1 MTSELAGRLG
11 KFGIWRSVTQSTPEL
26 AAALERLGY
35 GALWLGG
42 SPDGDLAFADELLSA
57 TTTLNVGTSIV
68 NMWKDDAATVA
79 RSYAR
84 VQSKHPDRFVLG
96 IGAGHPEATQQYAS
110 PYDTLATYVD
120 QLVAGGVPAHRI
132 VLAALGQRVLRLA
145 ASHTGGAIPY
155 LVPAE
160 HTRMAREILGPDR
173 LLAPEQKAV
182 VDTDATRAR
191 ALGRKRVTNPYLHLV
206 NYTSNL
212 RRLGFTD
219 EDLAVTG
226 SAGATSTDATS
237 TDATSTGGGSDR
249 LIDAL
254 VAHGSPD
261 QVAAQLT
268 RHLEQGADHVCIQLL
283 TEADAD
289 PLPGYTELAGA
300 LGLNPG

>member
-1 MTSELAGRLG
+1 MTSELADRLG
-11 KFGIWRSVTQSTPEL
+11 KFGIWRGATQTAPEL
-26 AAALERLGY
+26 AAAIEQLGY

-42 SPDGDLAFADELLSA
+42 SPDGDLAVADELLSA

-68 NMWKDDAATVA
+68 NMWKDDAVTVA

-84 VQSKHPDRFVLG
+84 VQAKHPDRFVLG
-96 IGAGHPEATQQYAS
+96 VGAGHPEATKQYAS

-120 QLVAGGVPAHRI
+120 QLVASGVPAHRI
-132 VLAALGQRVLRLA
+132 VLAALGPRVLRLA
-145 ASHTGGAIPY
+145 AGHTGGAIPY
-155 LVPAE
+155 LVPVE
-160 HTRMAREILGPDR
+160 HTRIAREILGPDR

-226 SAGATSTDATS
+226 NTV
-237 TDATSTGGGSDR
+237 GGSDR

-254 VAHGSPD
+254 VAHGSPE

-268 RHLEQGADHVCIQLL
+268 GHLEAGADHVCIQLL
-283 TEADAD
+283 TETDAD

-300 LGLNPG
+300 LGLNPS

>member
-1 MTSELAGRLG
+1 MTSELADRLG
-11 KFGIWRSVTQSTPEL
+11 KFGIWRGATQTTPEL

-42 SPDGDLAFADELLSA
+42 SPDGDLAVADELLSA

-79 RSYAR
+79 RSYTR
-84 VQSKHPDRFVLG
+84 VQAKHPDRFVLG

-110 PYDTLATYVD
+110 PYNTLATYVD
-120 QLVAGGVPAHRI
+120 QLVTGGVPAHRI
-132 VLAALGQRVLRLA
+132 VLAALGPRVLRLA
-145 ASHTGGAIPY
+145 ADSAGGAIPY
-155 LVPAE
+155 LVPSE
-160 HTRMAREILGPDR
+160 HTRLAREILGPDR
-173 LLAPEQKAV
+173 LLAPEHKVV
-182 VDTDATRAR
+182 VDTDTERAR

-219 EDLAVTG
+219 EDLAVVTTTG
-226 SAGATSTDATS
+226 TSTA
-237 TDATSTGGGSDR
+237 GGGSDR

-268 RHLEQGADHVCIQLL
+268 RHLEAGADHVCIQLL
-283 TEADAD
+283 TETEAD
-289 PLPGYTELAGA
+289 PLPGYTELASA
-300 LGLNPG
+300 LGLS